1 MFSCSRRT
9 ARAPGRPRAIKRS
22 MRVSRTLTR
31 ANSAATKKPFARMSK
46 ATETIRKSI
55 SSIISRGNRVLRNH
69 DTGHDTAWKRMEPS
83 PAWLRIK

>member
-1 MFSCSRRT
+1 MFSCRRRT
-9 ARAPGRPRAIKRS
+9 ARAPGRPRAINRS

-55 SSIISRGNRVLRNH
+55 SSTISRRNQ
-69 DTGHDTAWKRMEPS
+69 GAGR
-83 PAWLRIK
+83 R